1 MPAPIAGG
9 RGARSC
15 ARLGRRRGRARSGER
30 GQATVELALVLPL
43 IFGMLVLLFQIALV
57 ARDEIVVVHAAR
69 DAVREATVSRD
80 PGLITAAA
88 RRTLPGATVRV
99 VRRGRVGE
107 PVEVTITYVSR
118 TDLPL
123 VGALIPDLTL
133 HSASVMSVERP

>member
-9 RGARSC
+9 RGARSR
-15 ARLGRRRGRARSGER
+15 ARLGHRQGHCRPGEQ

-43 IFGMLVLLFQIALV
+43 IFGMLALLFQIALV

-80 PGLITAAA
+80 PGLIAAAA
-88 RRTLPGATVRV
+88 RRNLPGATVRI

-107 PVEVTITYVSR
+107 PVEVSITYVSH
-118 TDLPL
+118 TELPL
-123 VGALIPDLTL
+123 VGALVPDLTL